1 MNTPRQILAFTVY
14 FKIVSTLTLQVK
26 HFQLIIRLKTE
37 TPLRKENPP
46 MLLVI
51 IGFAVIG
58 FYIMDQVDRFL
69 STLHGR

>member
-1 MNTPRQILAFTVY
+1 
-14 FKIVSTLTLQVK
+14 
-26 HFQLIIRLKTE
+26 
-37 TPLRKENPP
+37 